1 MMNGINDLDESTHSK
16 STKKKKNKNK
26 VVIDLS

>member
-1 MMNGINDLDESTHSK
+1 MNGINGLDESTHSK
-16 STKKKKNKNK
+16 SPKKKKNKNK